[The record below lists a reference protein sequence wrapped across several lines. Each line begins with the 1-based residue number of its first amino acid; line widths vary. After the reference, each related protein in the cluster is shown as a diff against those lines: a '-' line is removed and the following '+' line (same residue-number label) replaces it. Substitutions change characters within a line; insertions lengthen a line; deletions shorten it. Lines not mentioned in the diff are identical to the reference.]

1 MTIALVAAA
10 RGSEL
15 PEPGLDQPPT
25 GVTMALVASARGSEL
40 PEPGLGQPPAGV
52 TIALVAGA
60 RGPAPRTRAGRP
72 AASATGRR
80 QPRPTGGDHAKQRA
94 TAVLRELQQT
104 LAAMSDR
111 LRNDETA
118 GEPVPRVTEMR
129 ERLAEMNERLAG
141 QWLGVGMLLSGTAT
155 GEERIG
161 ESLERTRKATPSDPT
176 R

>member
-1 MTIALVAAA
+1 MT
-10 RGSEL
+10 
-15 PEPGLDQPPT
+15 
-25 GVTMALVASARGSEL
+25 LVASARGSAL
-40 PEPGLGQPPAGV
+40 PEPVLGQPPTGV

-60 RGPAPRTRAGRP
+60 RGPAPQTGAGRP

-80 QPRPTGGDHAKQRA
+80 RPRSTGADHAKQRA
-94 TAVLRELQQT
+94 TAVLQELQQT
-104 LAAMSDR
+104 FAAMSDR

-141 QWLGVGMLLSGTAT
+141 QWLGVGMFPSGTAT
-155 GEERIG
+155 GEERID